1 LIATLE
7 SHKVLVT
14 GASGFVGSAL
24 CSYLLKHGHNVIG
37 TVRKLPVSPVLG
49 VDYRIIGD
57 LGTSTAWSDDVFSG
71 VEIIIHCAARVH
83 VMNEYVPDP
92 LKEFRQINTQGTET
106 LARLA
111 ANAGV
116 RRLIFL
122 SSVKVNGENSSLSS
136 PIDEMSPTIPKD
148 YYGISKLEA
157 EKSLFNIADETGLE
171 TVIFRLPLVYGPGVK
186 GNFLRLLKMVDRG
199 IPLPFSLV
207 NNLRSLIN
215 LNNLTDVV
223 EACLTDPRAVG
234 KTYMVSDSE
243 DISTIQLITKMAR
256 ALERPVRLWPCPLRL
271 IELAGMLSGRS
282 DETSRLLGSLR
293 INSKKIYSDLGWIP
307 PYTLTQG
314 LSQISA
320 WHHRK
325 N

>member
-1 LIATLE
+1 MIATPE

-24 CSYLLKHGHNVIG
+24 CGYLIKHGHNVIG
-37 TVRKLPVSPVLG
+37 TVRKLPISPVSG

-57 LGTSTAWSDDVFSG
+57 LGTNTAWNNDIFSG

-83 VMNEYVPDP
+83 IMNEYIQDP
-92 LKEFRQINTQGTET
+92 LKEFRRINTQGTET
-106 LARLA
+106 LARSA
-111 ANAGV
+111 ANTGV

-122 SSVKVNGENSSLSS
+122 SSIKVNGESSSLSL
-136 PIDEMSPTIPKD
+136 PIDEMSPTNPKD

-157 EKSLFNIADETGLE
+157 EESLLNIADETGLE

-186 GNFLRLLKMVDRG
+186 GNFIKLLKMVDRG

-215 LNNLTDVV
+215 INNLIDVV
-223 EACLTDPRAVG
+223 GVCLADPRAAG
-234 KTYMVSDSE
+234 RTYMISDGEDVS
-243 DISTIQLITKMAR
+243 TVQLIIKMAN
-256 ALERPVRLWPCPLRL
+256 ALERPVRLWPCSLRL
-271 IELAGMLSGRS
+271 IKLAGMLVGRS
-282 DETSRLLGSLR
+282 DEVSKILGSLR
-293 INSKKIYSDLGWIP
+293 INNNKIYSELGWIP
-307 PYTLTQG
+307 THTLTQG

-320 WHHRK
+320 WYHRR

>member
-1 LIATLE
+1 LIASLE

-24 CSYLLKHGHNVIG
+24 CGYLIKRGHNVIG
-37 TVRKLPVSPVLG
+37 AARKLPVSPVPG
-49 VDYRIIGD
+49 VDYQIVGD
-57 LGTSTAWSDDVFSG
+57 LGTSAAWSDDVFSG

-83 VMNEYVPDP
+83 VMNEYVQDP
-92 LKEFRQINTQGTET
+92 LKEFRRINVKGTET

-116 RRLIFL
+116 RRLVFL
-122 SSVKVNGENSSLSS
+122 SSVKVNGESSSLSS
-136 PIDEMSPTIPKD
+136 PIDEMSPTNPKD

-157 EKSLFNIADETGLE
+157 EKSLLNIADETGLE
-171 TVIFRLPLVYGPGVK
+171 TVILRLPLVYGPGVR
-186 GNFLRLLKMVDRG
+186 GNFLKLLKMVDRG
-199 IPLPFSLV
+199 VPLPFSLI

-215 LNNLTDVV
+215 INNLTDVV
-223 EACLTDPRAVG
+223 WVCLTDPRAAG
-234 KTYMVSDSE
+234 STYMVSDGE
-243 DISTIQLITKMAR
+243 DISTVQLIIKMAD

-271 IELAGMLSGRS
+271 IELAGMLAGRS
-282 DETSRLLGSLR
+282 VEVSRICGSLR
-293 INSKKIYSDLGWIP
+293 INSKKIYNELGWIP
-307 PYTLTQG
+307 AHTLTHG

-320 WHHRK
+320 WYHRR